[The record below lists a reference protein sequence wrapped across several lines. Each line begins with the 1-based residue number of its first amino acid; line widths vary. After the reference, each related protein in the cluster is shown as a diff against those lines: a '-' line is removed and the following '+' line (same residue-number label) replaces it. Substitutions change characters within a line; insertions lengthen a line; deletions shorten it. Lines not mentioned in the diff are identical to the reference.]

1 MQPQGFK
8 EVISTSSGSSRPA
21 SEHTLRAG
29 TCCPS
34 AAMPGSEPSH
44 EVAGVIFPPGLESNK
59 DSLLLAKCWGWEV
72 PCPLDLA
79 KRKSKLQVIW
89 PKPADAAQKSHSGC
103 CETGKSQSK
112 CSPRKH
118 TQSCLVLERQPLCL
132 DAGSAGRT
140 DQRALLVS
148 RKHQPWD
155 SHSALGPQRP
165 SIPKT
170 PRLPTQDLGSQLTS

>member
-8 EVISTSSGSSRPA
+8 EVISASSGSSRPA

-29 TCCPS
+29 TCCSS

-44 EVAGVIFPPGLESNK
+44 EVSGVIFPPGLESNK
-59 DSLLLAKCWGWEV
+59 DSLLLRKCWGWEV

-112 CSPRKH
+112 YSPRKH
-118 TQSCLVLERQPLCL
+118 KQSCLVLERLGGEDRSEGPSDFQEAPTLGL
-132 DAGSAGRT
+132 SFSAGSPDAT
-140 DQRALLVS
+140 N
-148 RKHQPWD
+148 
-155 SHSALGPQRP
+155 
-165 SIPKT
+165 T
-170 PRLPTQDLGSQLTS
+170 